1 MKAKN
6 ATTCKEP
13 KISTKN
19 NKTLLWRTD
28 WSKSRSL
35 KQSTKGLWNKKSYL
49 TSYKLYLVKTWAE
62 NKISEVVRR
71 FSDFEWIYEKLIMIK
86 KFLVPYLPQK
96 NVFAKFNLED
106 KGFKKQRVMELEI
119 FVQNILCHNHL
130 RYNKYFSNF
139 L

>member
-1 MKAKN
+1 M
-6 ATTCKEP
+6 
-13 KISTKN
+13 
-19 NKTLLWRTD
+19 
-28 WSKSRSL
+28 
-35 KQSTKGLWNKKSYL
+35 